1 MYMEMLI
8 YAGKKGDME
17 QKLNGKTVYV
27 CDCENCKIVIVRCKR
42 MQSSSE
48 RKIRGKGI
56 EKKCTRENEKKII
69 LLHKCSNQEYI
80 RKEKKNIK
88 KGFFFWF
95 YGSAADG

>member
-1 MYMEMLI
+1 M
-8 YAGKKGDME
+8 
-17 QKLNGKTVYV
+17 
-27 CDCENCKIVIVRCKR
+27 
-42 MQSSSE
+42 
-48 RKIRGKGI
+48 GI
-56 EKKCTRENEKKII
+56 EKKCTRDNEKKI